1 MDKKLTVIEMAE
13 YLGVSKEAI
22 YNRLRRGTLDSVV
35 ENGKKFI
42 LLTATLQ
49 REGRLQK
56 RKTIT
61 PAMSS
66 EYIEFLKE
74 QTEELKEKNRKLEDD
89 KDRLYREKEKIL
101 IESKDMIERVYKERD
116 EQLKAI
122 LTLANFPTLKH
133 ELESAQTVEIVE
145 ETQAQEDVVEQV
157 CETFEDWELL
167 DDRLEKGDFA
177 IDIRK
182 KIVKKVKKQVGKSLH
197 VKMSY
202 DEIYIK
208 KDIKLKKIIGKK

>member
-182 KIVKKVKKQVGKSLH
+182 KIVKKVEKQVGKSLH

>member
-167 DDRLEKGDFA
+167 DDRLEKGNFA

-182 KIVKKVKKQVGKSLH
+182 KIVKKVEKQVGKSLH

>member
-145 ETQAQEDVVEQV
+145 ETQTQEDVVEQV

-182 KIVKKVKKQVGKSLH
+182 KIVKKVEKQVGKSLH